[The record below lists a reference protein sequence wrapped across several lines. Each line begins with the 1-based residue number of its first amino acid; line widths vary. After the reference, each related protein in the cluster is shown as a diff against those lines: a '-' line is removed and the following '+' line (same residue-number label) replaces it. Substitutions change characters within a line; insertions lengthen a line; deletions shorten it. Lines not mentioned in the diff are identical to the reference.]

1 MLTGKQK
8 RYLRS
13 LAHHLDPIL
22 QVGKGGVSENM
33 LDQVSLALEAK
44 ELIKVSIL
52 NNCEFDKDEVA
63 EQLADGT
70 GSELVQLIGKTVVL
84 YRESKEHKQIELP
97 K

>member
-13 LAHHLDPIL
+13 LAHHLDPIM
-22 QVGKGGVSENM
+22 QVGKGGVSDNM
-33 LDQVSLALEAK
+33 LDQVSLALEAR

-52 NNCEFDKDEVA
+52 NNCEEDKDNVA
-63 EQLADGT
+63 EQLAEGT

-84 YRESKEHKQIELP
+84 YRESTEHKQIELP
-97 K
+97 